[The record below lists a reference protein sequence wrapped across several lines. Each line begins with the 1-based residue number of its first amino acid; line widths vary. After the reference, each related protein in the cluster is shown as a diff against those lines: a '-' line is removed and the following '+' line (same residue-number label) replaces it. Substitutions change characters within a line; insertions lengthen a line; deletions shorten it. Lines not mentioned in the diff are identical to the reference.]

1 MFQNNRF
8 WRRTIF
14 SIITFKI
21 TIIIIFFFISSIVKN
36 SIDSQMNF
44 SLHMIFLLEK
54 LHQNV
59 NKKVI
64 IPHL

>member
-21 TIIIIFFFISSIVKN
+21 TIIIIFFISSIVEN
-36 SIDSQMNF
+36 SIDPQMNL
-44 SLHMIFLLEK
+44 SLHIIFVLEK

-64 IPHL
+64 IPYL